1 MRKIKMTF
9 DSLYAL
15 SGTMN
20 ELSNDLHMRYLEL
33 DSLLESIETSH
44 TWVGE
49 DERSYYQLLKEK
61 YMTALNQ
68 VNRTLDDYSIF
79 LEKSCQAKESLE
91 NDMASK
97 DISVY

>member
-9 DSLYAL
+9 DSLYSL
-15 SGTMN
+15 SGKLN
-20 ELSNDLHMRYLEL
+20 ELSNDLHMRYLEI

-44 TWVGE
+44 SWIGD
-49 DERSYYQLLKEK
+49 DEASYYQLLKEK
-61 YMTALNQ
+61 YMTALKQ
-68 VNRTLDDYSIF
+68 VNDTLDDYSVF
-79 LEKSCQAKESLE
+79 LEKSCQAKEGLE

>member
-1 MRKIKMTF
+1 MRKVKMTF
-9 DSLYAL
+9 ESLYAL
-15 SGTMN
+15 SGAMN
-20 ELSNDLHMRYLEL
+20 ELSNDLHMRYLEI

-44 TWVGE
+44 AWIGS
-49 DERSYYQLLKEK
+49 DESSYYQLLKEK

-68 VNRTLDDYSIF
+68 VNRTLDDYSTY
-79 LEKSCQAKESLE
+79 LEKSCQAKECLE